1 MNELKDFKEKTQL
14 NNSNNGKSEKKFLA
28 GPQTRKE
35 EFLFTLRVLTQ
46 FIKGF
51 RALHFIGP
59 CVTVFGSARF
69 GEDNKY
75 YSIAR
80 EIGKELGNIGFSIM
94 TGGGG
99 GLMEAANRGAK
110 DAGGLSIGCN
120 IKLPKEQKPNI
131 YLDKWIEFEHFF
143 VRKVMLIKY
152 SYAFVVMPGGFG
164 TLDELFEALTLI
176 QTKKMSNFPIVLM
189 DKAYW
194 KQLIK
199 LFDTMENEK
208 AISSLDLD
216 LLLITDSVEEAIN
229 HIQQNAVKKFGLIRK
244 PSVLLREKVI

>member
-229 HIQQNAVKKFGLIRK
+229 HIQQNAVKKFGLIRH
-244 PSVLLREKVI
+244 R